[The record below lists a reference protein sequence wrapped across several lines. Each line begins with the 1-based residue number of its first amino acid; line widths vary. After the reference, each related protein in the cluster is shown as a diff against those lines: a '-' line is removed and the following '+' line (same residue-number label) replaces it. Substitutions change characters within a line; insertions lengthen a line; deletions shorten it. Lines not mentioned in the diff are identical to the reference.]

1 VLRDPSAIANPFY
14 RLFPPEL
21 LVPMVVL
28 ATIATII
35 ASQAVITGDYSVT
48 RQAIKL
54 DDRFNETNPIGCH
67 HSSLVSLACRSYILV
82 MRSWSEYD
90 SNHGIARLGLIPRL
104 TIRHT
109 SEMHEGQIYIPRA
122 NSAVL
127 IGVLLLVAIFHTSDA
142 LASAYGVAVTTTMV
156 VDGVLGFIVIWK
168 AWGWRPWAAAIMMVP
183 LISVDAIFLSSN
195 LLKIF

>member
-1 VLRDPSAIANPFY
+1 
-14 RLFPPEL
+14 
-21 LVPMVVL
+21 
-28 ATIATII
+28 
-35 ASQAVITGDYSVT
+35 
-48 RQAIKL
+48 
-54 DDRFNETNPIGCH
+54 
-67 HSSLVSLACRSYILV
+67 
-82 MRSWSEYD
+82 
-90 SNHGIARLGLIPRL
+90 LIPRL

-122 NSAVL
+122 NSALL

-195 LLKIF
+195 LLKIVEGAVGTPCARRGNRAARFDVAPRDHAAAAQNTSERSTARQIDYKP